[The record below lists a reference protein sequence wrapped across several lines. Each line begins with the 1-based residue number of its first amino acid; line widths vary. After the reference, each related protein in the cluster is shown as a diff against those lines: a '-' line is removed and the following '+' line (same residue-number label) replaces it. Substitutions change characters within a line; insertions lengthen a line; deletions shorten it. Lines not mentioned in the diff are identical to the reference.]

1 MARTKI
7 DVQGVINANGQINS
21 AKRTVNSIRD
31 DLDWTRGQISSS
43 ILNRSNLQQRLRN
56 VSNSLRSVE
65 NRMNRIKVMVENGAN
80 SYKTT
85 DRGVVTRRANIGKVS
100 KKVIASGGAGLFVPV
115 EPIKQAVEKVEIK
128 EKYIVIPKHVL
139 NNAKILSG
147 VDYTY
152 DFLNARNHVF
162 DALASAWGSNWIN
175 NVLSLFGVSEDLNEK
190 AVRRSIKFLIKD
202 TLKNRHESSE
212 FLEEYTDALSPDE
225 FENFKKVVDLF
236 ADTGTIY
243 TDVELAEILKIDVR
257 EISESQYIQF
267 LRQQGNAKFFKS
279 LSDKLDLTLGAY
291 SDATEAF
298 EVASQ
303 MISRVMNDY
312 TEDIKYLEAI
322 KQALIDGGYDLKV
335 VNETVDDMLWD
346 YKNQA
351 FSAIMIGVD
360 KLCEE
365 GAGTVINKT
374 IPTLNLFLAAKDLG
388 CSVSG
393 LDDTTENLE
402 MIYATQQYSYG
413 LVEKY
418 EYYADKIRTG
428 EYTEQDVE
436 QCNIYFELARTAK
449 IQEYTAMSNMYE
461 NAKNEIGTHSM
472 GKGVIQGI
480 ASLFTSEE
488 EKQILNDAIDIL
500 DDEIIRLQDLDGV
513 DAVGVTA
520 SNHFAEAFPGGSMG
534 GR

>member
-1 MARTKI
+1 MGRTKI

-21 AKRTVNSIRD
+21 AKRTVNLVRD
-31 DLDWTRGQISSS
+31 DLDWMRGQISSS
-43 ILNRSNLQQRLRN
+43 ILSRSNLQQRLCN
-56 VSNSLRSVE
+56 VSNSLRGVE

-80 SYKTT
+80 SYKNT
-85 DRGVVTRRANIGKVS
+85 DRGVATRRANLGKVS
-100 KKVIASGGAGLFVPV
+100 KKVIVGVGTGSFVAV
-115 EPIKQAVEKVEIK
+115 EPVKQAVDKVEIK
-128 EKYIVIPKHVL
+128 EIDIAIPSHVL
-139 NNAKILSG
+139 NNAKIISG

-152 DFLNARNHVF
+152 DFLNGRNQTL

-175 NVLSLFGVSEDLNEK
+175 NILSLFGVSEDLNEK
-190 AVRRSIKFLIKD
+190 AVRRSIEFLIKD
-202 TLKNRHESSE
+202 TLKNKHESSE
-212 FLEEYTDALSPDE
+212 LLEEYTEALSPDE
-225 FENFKKVVDLF
+225 FKTFKKVVDLF
-236 ADTGTIY
+236 ADTGKTY
-243 TDVELAEILKIDVR
+243 TDIELAEILGIDVR

-267 LRQQGNAKFFKS
+267 LRQQDNKKFFKL

-298 EVASQ
+298 DAASQ
-303 MISRVMNDY
+303 MIGRVMNDY

-322 KQALIDGGYDLKV
+322 RQALIDGGYDLKV

-428 EYTEQDVE
+428 DYTEKDVE

-461 NAKNEIGTHSM
+461 NARNEM
-472 GKGVIQGI
+472 GENIISKGVIKGI
-480 ASLFTSEE
+480 ASAFTSEE
-488 EKQILNDAIDIL
+488 DKQILSEAIDIL
-500 DDEIIRLQDLDGV
+500 DDEIIRLQDLDGHGIRSATESGFSAG
-513 DAVGVTA
+513 AV
-520 SNHFAEAFPGGSMG
+520 PGGSMG